1 MDRLIVSSKQE
12 FLDKIRKASAIILY
26 ADTSLPIWR
35 TVLCSV
41 GEINMQILSYNKYEV
56 IEILSGTAERFRMFW
71 SKVPEIKY
79 YFIQKLNEN
88 DKYGAVVPAKS
99 NEVIEKWLEA
109 EIK

>member
-1 MDRLIVSSKQE
+1 MEKLIVSSKQE
-12 FLDKIRKASAIILY
+12 FLDRIRKASAIILY

-35 TVLCSV
+35 TVMCSV

-79 YFIQKLNEN
+79 YFIQRLDEN
-88 DKYGAVVPAKS
+88 DSHGAVIPATS
-99 NEVIEKWLEA
+99 NEAVEKWLES

>member
-1 MDRLIVSSKQE
+1 MDRYIFSSKQE
-12 FLDKIRKASAIILY
+12 FLDSIRKASAIILY

-35 TVLCSV
+35 KVLCSV

-71 SKVPEIKY
+71 SKMPEIKY

-88 DKYGAVVPAKS
+88 DTYGAVIPAKS
-99 NEVIEKWLEA
+99 NETIEKWLEA

>member
-1 MDRLIVSSKQE
+1 MDRFIFSSKQE
-12 FLDKIRKASAIILY
+12 FLDRIKRASAIILY

-109 EIK
+109 EIR

>member
-1 MDRLIVSSKQE
+1 MDRLIVNSKQE
-12 FLDKIRKASAIILY
+12 FLDKIKKASAIILY

-56 IEILSGTAERFRMFW
+56 IEILSGSAERFRMFW

-79 YFIQKLNEN
+79 YFIQK
-88 DKYGAVVPAKS
+88 A
-99 NEVIEKWLEA
+99 
-109 EIK
+109 

>member
-1 MDRLIVSSKQE
+1 MEKLIVSSKQE
-12 FLDKIRKASAIILY
+12 FLDRIRKALAIILY

-35 TVLCSV
+35 TVMCSV

-79 YFIQKLNEN
+79 YFIQRLDEN
-88 DKYGAVVPAKS
+88 DSHGAVIPATS
-99 NEVIEKWLEA
+99 NEAVEKWLES